1 MHELLNSQSPE
12 FLQQDNVRTPLG
24 LTDFKPSMLIYT
36 SGTTGLPK
44 SAIMSWRKSSV
55 GCQVFGHV
63 LHMTNESTVFTA
75 MPLFHSTAAL
85 LGACAILSHG
95 GCLALSHKFSA
106 STFWKQVYLTGAT
119 HIQYVG
125 EVCRYLLHTPISK
138 YEKMHKVKVA
148 YGNGLRPDIWQDF
161 RKRFNIEV
169 IGEFYAATEAP
180 FATTTFQKGDFG
192 IGACRNYGTIIQW
205 FLSFQQTLVRMDPN
219 DDSVIYRNSKGFCE
233 VAPVGEPGEM
243 LMRIF
248 FPKKPETSFQG
259 YLGNAKETK
268 SKVVRDVF
276 RRGDAWYRC
285 GDLLKADEYG
295 LWYFLDRMGDTFRWK
310 SENVSTTEVEDQLT
324 ASNKE
329 QYAQVLVVGI
339 KVPKYEGR
347 AGFAVIKLTDNS
359 LDITAKT
366 KLLNDSLSRLN
377 LPSYA
382 MPLFVFKQLL

>member
-1 MHELLNSQSPE
+1 MYKRQPS
-12 FLQQDNVRTPLG
+12 D

-63 LHMTNESTVFTA
+63 LHMSNESTVFTA

-169 IGEFYAATEAP
+169 IGEFYGATEAP

-192 IGACRNYGTIIQW
+192 VGACRNYGTIIQW

-248 FPKKPETSFQG
+248 FPRKPETSFQG

-268 SKVVRDVF
+268 SKVVRNVF

-285 GDLLKADEYG
+285 CLLY
-295 LWYFLDRMGDTFRWK
+295 T
-310 SENVSTTEVEDQLT
+310 
-324 ASNKE
+324 
-329 QYAQVLVVGI
+329 
-339 KVPKYEGR
+339 
-347 AGFAVIKLTDNS
+347 
-359 LDITAKT
+359 
-366 KLLNDSLSRLN
+366 SRC
-377 LPSYA
+377 
-382 MPLFVFKQLL
+382 V